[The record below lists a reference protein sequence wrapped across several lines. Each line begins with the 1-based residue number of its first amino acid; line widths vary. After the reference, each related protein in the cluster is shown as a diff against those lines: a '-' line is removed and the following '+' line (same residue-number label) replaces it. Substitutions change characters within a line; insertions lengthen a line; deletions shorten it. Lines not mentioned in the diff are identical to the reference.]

1 MDFIMVRYN
10 KFPIT
15 IVIAIPVYRE
25 KQSQL
30 ITTTNKKETYNVR
43 LLLIHSFKKN
53 YMLWIVNILMM
64 FIPVSVLME

>member
-30 ITTTNKKETYNVR
+30 ITTYNKKETYNVR